1 MSITSI
7 AHFDLDNVPNNPILE
22 EIVGLIN
29 NKTQNPEKEFFRVL
43 LCYFFGKMA
52 ASMRVSINTKD
63 RGNIPVNIYTVAL
76 ATSGYGKGHSVSI
89 IENELMTGFKDQ
101 FQNYTIPIVSGRFIQ
116 ELAAKRAITKNT
128 DEADEVEKATK
139 EYNSGGIIPF
149 TFDSGTVPAV
159 KQLRHTLLMGRIGAV
174 NLQIDEIA
182 SNLLGSVDLLTL
194 FLELYDQGMVKQ
206 KLTKNTNENTRAED
220 LDGKTPSNML
230 LFGTPSKLFDGGA
243 VEDNF
248 NDFLEIGY
256 ARRSLFAMGTIK
268 TTDRMVRTAAEIYHD
283 LINPVN
289 STTLGKWCNYFTQ
302 LAEEDMYG
310 WTVTLEDDEAIEL
323 LTYKLV
329 CEDAAEHLADNDHI
343 GKAELSHRYFKALKL
358 AGAFAFIHME
368 SVISKDMLYQAIKLV
383 EESGKAFNT
392 LRTRDKAYV
401 RLAKY
406 IAAMDTELTHADLV
420 EALPF
425 YKSSASARSEMM
437 TLASAWG
444 YKRHIVIR
452 KTQVDGI
459 ELFRGETLKETD
471 INEIMC
477 AYSEDF
483 AYNYEYTVAP
493 FNELTVLAT
502 TPDIH
507 WTNHGFT
514 GGHRNEANVILGFNL
529 IVIDVDGGVNAEYC
543 HQLLKEYKHIIYTTK
558 RSTEDDNRFRLLLPM
573 NYILKLDADD
583 YREFMAAITAWLP
596 FHIDEGANQRSRKWL
611 SNPTGT
617 CIVNEDGELLD
628 VMPFIPKT
636 TKYEQTA
643 QQTKMISSMDNLERW
658 FANRVTLYG
667 RNNQILCYALALK
680 DAGMAHIDV
689 VSKTKAFNAKLPSP
703 LNKAELDSTVLVT
716 LARRYTNIP

>member
-1 MSITSI
+1 M
-7 AHFDLDNVPNNPILE
+7 
-22 EIVGLIN
+22 
-29 NKTQNPEKEFFRVL
+29 
-43 LCYFFGKMA
+43 
-52 ASMRVSINTKD
+52 
-63 RGNIPVNIYTVAL
+63 NIK
-76 ATSGYGKGHSVSI
+76 YGKGHSVSI
-89 IENELMTGFKDQ
+89 IENELLAGFKEQ
-101 FQNYTIPIVSGRFIQ
+101 FQNFTVPTISGKFIQ
-116 ELAAKRAITKNT
+116 ELAAKRAITRNT
-128 DEADEVEKATK
+128 EEQDELDKATK
-139 EYNSGGIIPF
+139 EYTSGGVIPF

-159 KQLRHTLLMGRIGAV
+159 KQLRHTLLMGRIGGIH
-174 NLQIDEIA
+174 LQIDEIA

-206 KLTKNTNENTRAED
+206 KLTKNTADNTRGED
-220 LDGKTPSNML
+220 LPGRTPSNML
-230 LFGTPSKLFDGGA
+230 LFGTPSKLFDGGT

-256 ARRSLFAMGTIK
+256 ARRCMFAMGTTK
-268 TTDRMVRTAAEIYHD
+268 TVDKLLVRTPAEIYQD

-289 STTLGKWCNYFTQ
+289 ATTLSKWSDYFTQ

-310 WTVTLEDDEAIEL
+310 WTVTLDDDEAIEL

-329 CEDAAEHLADNDHI
+329 CENLAEKLADNDHI
-343 GKAELSHRYFKALKL
+343 GKAEMSHRYFKALKL
-358 AGAFAFIHME
+358 AGAFAFIQME
-368 SVISKDMLYQAIKLV
+368 SVISKETLYQAIKLV
-383 EESGKAFNT
+383 EESGDAFNK

-425 YKSSASARSEMM
+425 YKSTASARTEMM
-437 TLASAWG
+437 VLASAWG

-459 ELFRGETLKETD
+459 ELFRGETLKETNID
-471 INEIMC
+471 EIMC

-483 AYNYEYTVAP
+483 AYNYEHTLAP

-507 WTNHGFT
+507 WTNHGFV
-514 GGHRNEANVILGFNL
+514 GGHRNEANVIQGFNL

-543 HQLLKEYKHIIYTTK
+543 HQLLKDYKHIIYTTK
-558 RSTEDDNRFRLLLPM
+558 RSTEEDNRFRLLLPM

-583 YREFMAAITAWLP
+583 YREFMAAITNWLP

-716 LARRYTNIP
+716 LAKRYTHNP

>member
-7 AHFDLDNVPNNPILE
+7 AHFDLDNVAHNPILE

-29 NKTQNPEKEFFRVL
+29 NKTQNPEQEFFRVL

-128 DEADEVEKATK
+128 DEADEIEKATK
-139 EYNSGGIIPF
+139 EYNNGGIIPF

-159 KQLRHTLLMGRIGAV
+159 KQLRHTLLMGQIGAI

-220 LDGKTPSNML
+220 LAGKTPSNML

-268 TTDRMVRTAAEIYHD
+268 TTDRMVRTPAEIYHD

-289 STTLGKWCNYFTQ
+289 STTLAKWCNYFTQ

-310 WTVTLEDDEAIEL
+310 WTVTLNDDEAIEL

-514 GGHRNEANVILGFNL
+514 NGHRNEANVILGFNL

-716 LARRYTNIP
+716 LARRYANTP

>member
-7 AHFDLDNVPNNPILE
+7 AHFDLDNVPHNPILE

-52 ASMRVSINTKD
+52 ASMRVNISTKD

-256 ARRSLFAMGTIK
+256 ARRSFFAMGTIK

-283 LINPVN
+283 LINTVN

-514 GGHRNEANVILGFNL
+514 NGHRNEANVILGFNL